1 GSPGTPWLRG
11 GRVAERRKEKPARAK
26 QAAPV
31 LDRRRLSLR
40 YRSRIPSTTQAIN
53 HAVGDVMKV
62 ANKVGCV
69 GEGRAEMEIALRE
82 ALANAVIHGN
92 KSAPDKSVLLRC
104 YCDPGVGMLVAIR
117 DEGSGFVP
125 DEVPDPRSAE
135 RIELTHGR
143 GLFLM
148 RELMDHVE
156 HRKGGREVV
165 LYKKRP

>member
-1 GSPGTPWLRG
+1 VT
-11 GRVAERRKEKPARAK
+11 ERRKQKPAKAGRWG
-26 QAAPV
+26 PPL

-40 YRSRIPSTTQAIN
+40 YRSRLPSTMQAIN
-53 HAVGDVMKV
+53 HAVGDLIKV
-62 ANKVGCV
+62 ANKVGFV

-165 LYKKRP
+165 LYKKRPDEKRKR

>member
-1 GSPGTPWLRG
+1 
-11 GRVAERRKEKPARAK
+11 VAQRRKVQSAKARRSE
-26 QAAPV
+26 APR

-40 YRSRIPSTTQAIN
+40 YRSRIPSTMQAIN
-53 HAVGDVMKV
+53 HAVGDVIKV
-62 ANKVGCV
+62 AKKVGCV
-69 GEGRAEMEIALRE
+69 GDGRAEMEIALRE

-92 KSAPDKSVLLRC
+92 KSAPEKSVLLRC
-104 YCDPGVGMLVAIR
+104 YCDPDVGLLVAIR

-165 LYKKRP
+165 LYKKATAGAEKRRR